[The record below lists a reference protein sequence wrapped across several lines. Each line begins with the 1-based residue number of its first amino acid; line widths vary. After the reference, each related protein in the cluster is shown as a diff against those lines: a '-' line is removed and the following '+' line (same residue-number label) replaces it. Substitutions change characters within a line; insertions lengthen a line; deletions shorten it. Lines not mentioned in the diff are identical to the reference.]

1 MLWDAVA
8 QIKVPLML
16 ARGMREQSVVDD
28 ADEAKLLEVLPDA
41 RVEHVTRP
49 ATACRATPPIELA
62 QLVVDFVPTR

>member
-8 QIKVPLML
+8 EIKVPLML

-41 RVEHVTRP
+41 RVEHVAEAGHSLQGDT
-49 ATACRATPPIELA
+49 PIEFA
-62 QLVVDFVPTR
+62 QLVVDFVP